1 MFLLLEK
8 EKSYGTDWIHAGI
21 SIPNSR
27 VFCETIVN
35 IPLDNFV
42 LFCLHIC
49 GVVKHILMNLNMF
62 TNIKL

>member
-35 IPLDNFV
+35 IPLDTLFYFV
-42 LFCLHIC
+42 CTF
-49 GVVKHILMNLNMF
+49 VVW
-62 TNIKL
+62 